1 MDNNRHSS
9 KGFFSVMYRT
19 RFRASKN
26 GQTVVNLSLLF
37 SIIAL
42 LSAPWL
48 VILGFI
54 AALMM
59 GYRFSVDRNGL
70 GFEQSFDDVV
80 RNAAVNVKQAVE
92 GVTEKQP

>member
-48 VILGFI
+48 VILGLL
-54 AALMM
+54 AALVM
-59 GYRFSVDRNGL
+59 GYRFSIDKNGL

-80 RNAAVNVKQAVE
+80 KNAAIHVKETVE
-92 GVTEKQP
+92 SVTEKR